1 MWVSGKGARQMV
13 IGLVLVALVLVGLA
27 VAFLDVARAL
37 LVWRFLRVVLLVLA
51 LWLATEMLALRGPDP
66 EVPRH
71 VLDVPSDHD
80 LGS

>member
-1 MWVSGKGARQMV
+1 MDG
-13 IGLVLVALVLVGLA
+13 
-27 VAFLDVARAL
+27 ARAL
-37 LVWRFLRVVLLVLA
+37 LAWRFLRVVLLVLA

>member
-1 MWVSGKGARQMV
+1 M
-13 IGLVLVALVLVGLA
+13 
-27 VAFLDVARAL
+27 DVARAL
-37 LVWRFLRVVLLVLA
+37 LVWRFLRVALLVLA